1 MTDATPRRPSFIP
14 SLAYKDNRAAL
25 EWLQRAFGFA
35 PSEILTDADGNIV
48 HAEMTHGDGI
58 VMIGTEWADWTRSPA
73 SLGGKNTQRVHVR
86 IENGIDEHCARA
98 RQASSTASAPISP
111 PTSKAIT
118 GPSRNPSGTS
128 RGKRWRRRADS
139 GSSGCRDGA
148 GIRPASS
155 SAPPTAS
162 LRRYE
167 PTGQAA
173 LGPGSSSS
181 APIASSIRCVGAV
194 LRRDA
199 RETTADPA
207 SAVDPVSDDNCR
219 RSRFLRSAASG

>member
-98 RQASSTASAPISP
+98 RQAGATIVKEPEDQFYGERAYIAADLEGHYWTFSQPVRNV
-111 PTSKAIT
+111 
-118 GPSRNPSGTS
+118 SREEME
-128 RGKRWRRRADS
+128 K
-139 GSSGCRDGA
+139 
-148 GIRPASS
+148 
-155 SAPPTAS
+155 
-162 LRRYE
+162 
-167 PTGQAA
+167 
-173 LGPGSSSS
+173 
-181 APIASSIRCVGAV
+181 
-194 LRRDA
+194 
-199 RETTADPA
+199 
-207 SAVDPVSDDNCR
+207 
-219 RSRFLRSAASG
+219 ASGFRFERLP